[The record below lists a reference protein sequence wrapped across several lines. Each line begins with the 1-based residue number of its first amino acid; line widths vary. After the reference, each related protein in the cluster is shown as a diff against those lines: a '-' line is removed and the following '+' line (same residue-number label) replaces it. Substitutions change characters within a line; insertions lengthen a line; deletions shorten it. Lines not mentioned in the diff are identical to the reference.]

1 MILICE
7 VCPDDDTGLA
17 DMQASES
24 QTLGLTPSWLR
35 GWTAASRAYRFLHHF
50 FSQNLFFW
58 SL

>member
-1 MILICE
+1 
-7 VCPDDDTGLA
+7 
-17 DMQASES
+17 
-24 QTLGLTPSWLR
+24 LTPSWLR